1 MLTFVLKSAEVIE
14 DRTVGALAH
23 IKEGASQCMRGSLCS
38 STHVLTVKIGKK
50 EKEKIV
56 SLRNILDE

>member
-1 MLTFVLKSAEVIE
+1 
-14 DRTVGALAH
+14 
-23 IKEGASQCMRGSLCS
+23 MRGSLCS

-56 SLRNILDE
+56 SLRNILDEAVTMTNFINS